1 MRAALI
7 LTTAPNLK
15 EARAIARAL
24 VTKRL
29 AACVSVK
36 PGWLSSYRWEG
47 RVQTAKEVLLLIK
60 TTERQFNKIETVI
73 RQNHSYEIPEIIA
86 IPVRKGSK
94 EYLSWLNQCVR

>member
-1 MRAALI
+1 MRAAVI
-7 LTTAPNLK
+7 LTTAPNL
-15 EARAIARAL
+15 RQARAL
-24 VTKRL
+24 AKLLVARRL
-29 AACVSVK
+29 AACVSMK
-36 PGWLSSYRWEG
+36 PGWLSFYRWKGKIE
-47 RVQTAKEVLLLIK
+47 TAKEVLLLIK

>member
-7 LTTAPNLK
+7 LSTASDLK
-15 EARAIARAL
+15 AARTIARML

-36 PGWLSSYRWEG
+36 PGWLSFYRWEG

>member
-15 EARAIARAL
+15 EARAIARTL

-73 RQNHSYEIPEIIA
+73 RQNHSYEVPEIIA
-86 IPVRKGSK
+86 IPVHKGSK
-94 EYLSWLNQCVR
+94 EYLSWLSKSVG